1 MSAAD
6 SPEVLEFRINRVKR
20 APRAWTYWVAA
31 FTAANG
37 VSLEAEQDFMIPAGL
52 TLPYSI
58 PGGLSHFVVAAVL
71 AGLALASKKASAL
84 LYVAALIYLAD
95 TVLSAYLS
103 IWLSVV
109 MHFVVM
115 MFVLMALFAMRSLE
129 KKRTDALA
137 SITAENA

>member
-20 APRAWTYWVAA
+20 APRNWTYWVAA

-37 VSLEAEQDFMIPAGL
+37 VSLEAHQDFMIPAGL
-52 TLPYSI
+52 TLPYTI
-58 PGGLSHFVVAAVL
+58 PGGASHFIVAAVL
-71 AGLALASKKASAL
+71 VGLAVASKKAPAL
-84 LYVAALIYLAD
+84 LYVAAVIYIAD
-95 TVLSAYLS
+95 TALSAYLS

-115 MFVLMALFAMRSLE
+115 MFVFMGLWAAKLLA
-129 KKRTDALA
+129 KKRADALA
-137 SITAENA
+137 SAVAENS